1 MNYVMRILLCI
12 SNIIYLMLIRI
23 FSLIRYKKPPNIPS
37 ITDFL
42 LTISATELAKKIRER
57 KYTSYDVVRTYIE
70 RIKEVN
76 PYINA
81 VVDDRYEE
89 ALAEAK
95 NCDALLKSGNV
106 DIVALKKQKPLY
118 GVPLTI
124 KEACPVK
131 GLSHTGCTL
140 AHRGRKAIAD
150 GEVVTMLRDAGAIP
164 LCVTNSAEMCGGI
177 DTYNFLYGRSYNPYD
192 TRYTTG
198 GSSGGEAALLGAG
211 ASLIGIGSDFAGS
224 IRIPGLFCGI
234 FGLKPTSKVIP
245 ARDHYPTNENENFHN
260 CLSYG
265 PMTRYADD
273 LRLFMEMIS
282 TKSNIDLCL
291 DEPVDWKQ
299 TKVYYQQNMGKSFG
313 ILSMSPDL
321 EQCILKA
328 ADYFS
333 KCGIHTQKIPM
344 EWPASLLEMTIMQFL
359 NVGKVDVLIDINNSK
374 LEKSPMLEMIK
385 AVFGLSHHTMSLLF
399 FTLLQQY
406 YNFPK
411 RRKLHYLQKFK
422 EFQETLQQL
431 LGKNGLLIHPTFRIT
446 APFPEL
452 VLGEVGN
459 IPYCALFNVLGF
471 PAVQVPMGLN
481 KDRMPMGVQIIAAPY
496 QDRLCLAAAKELEI
510 AFGGWVPPSIEISD

>member
-131 GLSHTGCTL
+131 
-140 AHRGRKAIAD
+140 
-150 GEVVTMLRDAGAIP
+150 E
-164 LCVTNSAEMCGGI
+164 
-177 DTYNFLYGRSYNPYD
+177 
-192 TRYTTG
+192 
-198 GSSGGEAALLGAG
+198 
-211 ASLIGIGSDFAGS
+211 
-224 IRIPGLFCGI
+224 
-234 FGLKPTSKVIP
+234 VIP